1 MSDREEEND
10 FSVNSLLLNLDLFS
24 EEYEDEEEKEPEQE
38 GRDSSESTVSESPVQ
53 PEENGKLQEEHPE
66 GDASLFEMNIDAEE
80 VKSEIY
86 KTKKAFGAYMH
97 KQEKRIRENVLEQKK
112 SSEKRTEIVHMGK
125 DRINTR
131 VQKEMDVAVSK
142 VSSKQKKQTSLKE
155 SLYHVKRESVLL
167 AERKRVQVR
176 KKKSLPISSTGS
188 LKMQF
193 REEKKNGQKL
203 SFSME
208 KRESHTSQMNMG
220 SSDKNMSM

>member
-1 MSDREEEND
+1 
-10 FSVNSLLLNLDLFS
+10 
-24 EEYEDEEEKEPEQE
+24 
-38 GRDSSESTVSESPVQ
+38 
-53 PEENGKLQEEHPE
+53 
-66 GDASLFEMNIDAEE
+66 MNIDAEE

-86 KTKKAFGAYMH
+86 KTKKEFGAYMH

-142 VSSKQKKQTSLKE
+142 ISSKQKKQTSLKE